1 VEAGREVGLPEEGEA
16 AAGPLDRRDH
26 LGARRAAGQVGA
38 DVGQL
43 PSFAV
48 AGLER
53 GELLV
58 VRMVGHGNAYLW
70 C

>member
-1 VEAGREVGLPEEGEA
+1 VGL
-16 AAGPLDRRDH
+16 
-26 LGARRAAGQVGA
+26 

-43 PSFAV
+43 PPFAV

>member
-1 VEAGREVGLPEEGEA
+1 VGLD
-16 AAGPLDRRDH
+16 L
-26 LGARRAAGQVGA
+26 
-38 DVGQL
+38 GQL
-43 PSFAV
+43 AAVAV
-48 AGLER
+48 AGLEG